1 MPISARIRLTML
13 YLTGFELYSRWVPLY
28 RAVWPLYTSC
38 PFLSAQWRCKKFVL
52 KVMSDHQVVQKFITK
67 KHLSSSIWKSNN
79 DGQIFLLPLFQ
90 VHFFI
95 NPANYPFSSSSF
107 LFPSPELK
115 ALISLVFPSAIATV
129 YRVFLEIQSPVF
141 FFLVT
146 LCPCHLSAWGTVSAG
161 S

>member
-1 MPISARIRLTML
+1 ML
-13 YLTGFELYSRWVPLY
+13 CLTGFELYSRWVPLY
-28 RAVWPLYTSC
+28 RAGCPLHTSC
-38 PFLSAQWRCKKFVL
+38 PFVSAQWRCEKILL
-52 KVMSDHQVVQKFITK
+52 KVMSDHQVVQKFIRRK
-67 KHLSSSIWKSNN
+67 KQLSSIWKSNN
-79 DGQIFLLPLFQ
+79 DGYIFLLPLFQ

-95 NPANYPFSSSSF
+95 SPANCPFSSSSF

-146 LCPCHLSAWGTVSAG
+146 LSPCHLSASVSA
-161 S
+161 SS